1 MLYSISDREV
11 GFSEGIIMRSIL
23 KEKGESRAFL
33 IFSLINAVFYASWEI
48 IYFVCI
54 LLRNQAFNTAQ
65 SNMVLSGHTTYTV
78 EVTSPMFAVLKFTSV
93 LLPVFLGVWTAMLLI
108 NDKKR
113 KQLYD
118 KWLVVAVFVTDLVCA
133 LTVVM
138 DITMLHMIF

>member
-1 MLYSISDREV
+1 
-11 GFSEGIIMRSIL
+11 
-23 KEKGESRAFL
+23 
-33 IFSLINAVFYASWEI
+33 
-48 IYFVCI
+48 
-54 LLRNQAFNTAQ
+54 
-65 SNMVLSGHTTYTV
+65 
-78 EVTSPMFAVLKFTSV
+78 MFAVLKFTSV

-138 DITMLHMIF
+138 DITVLHMIF